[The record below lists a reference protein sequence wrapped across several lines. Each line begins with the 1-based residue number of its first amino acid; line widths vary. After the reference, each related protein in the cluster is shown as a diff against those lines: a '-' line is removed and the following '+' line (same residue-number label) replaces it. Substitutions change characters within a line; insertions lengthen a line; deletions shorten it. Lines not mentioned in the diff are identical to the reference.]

1 MTVRKTGRVRTV
13 AIVVL
18 VLFAGALQACS
29 GKGSELD
36 SSHSHSITIGEV
48 QGYSDDVAINA
59 LWKHLLEKKG
69 WQVKVKKLQLGA
81 MFAGMAR
88 GGIDSYLDVW
98 LPTTHGTYVEK
109 YKDQLKVLKTPWNK
123 QAKLGL
129 AVPDYSDL
137 KSLSDLPA
145 NSGKLNGRILG
156 IEAAS
161 GEMKLLDKKIMPSY
175 NLDDKFKLVPSSTPA
190 MLASL
195 RKAMSKK
202 DPVVVVLWK
211 PHWVWSQYNIRFLK
225 DPKHAW
231 PPPETVHIAMSDDF
245 AGDHPKLSKWFGRT
259 KLNSQQWSSLM
270 AAIEKKDGRAEQG
283 VRSWLKKP
291 ANKQLVDSWTDG

>member
-1 MTVRKTGRVRTV
+1 MRKARRVRTV
-13 AIVVL
+13 AVVVL
-18 VLFAGALQACS
+18 VLLAGALQACS
-29 GKGSELD
+29 NKSGGLSSSNGSRT
-36 SSHSHSITIGEV
+36 ITIGEV

-69 WQVKVKKLQLGA
+69 WQVKIKKLQLGA
-81 MFAGMAR
+81 MFGGMAH
-88 GGIDSYLDVW
+88 GGIDTYLDVW

-109 YKDQLKVLKTPWNK
+109 YKDQLKVLNTAWNK

-137 KSLSDLPA
+137 KSLADLPA
-145 NSGKLNGRILG
+145 NSGKLDGKILG

-175 NLDDKFKLVPSSTPA
+175 RLDHKFKLVPSSTPA

-195 RKAMSKK
+195 RGAMSKK
-202 DPVVVVLWK
+202 EPIVVVLWK
-211 PHWVWSQYNIRFLK
+211 PHWAWSQFNIRFLD

-231 PPPETVHIAMSDDF
+231 PPPETVHIAMSDGF
-245 AGDHPKLSKWFGRT
+245 AGDHPQLSKWFGHT
-259 KLNSQQWSSLM
+259 KLSSKQWSSLM
-270 AAIEKKDGRAEQG
+270 AAIEAKDGHAQRG

-291 ANKQLVDSWTDG
+291 GHQQLVNSWTDG